1 MFEHTDYFTMERL
14 SEQHLDAIEELQ
26 EVVRASLENPDLLVP
41 LSRVELKN
49 IVTED
54 TGMTVGVFNVRDEL
68 VGILG
73 ALYPGSS
80 KENLGYAL
88 AMDEEKAAQVFHLE
102 ITFIDPDYRRMGFM
116 VTMCRWLVQLMK
128 IEGRYR
134 YLCATVSPYNI
145 GSLKNMMLSG
155 NAVVDFQLK
164 YGGLERYIVFQ
175 DVTVPFDLHGQD
187 IQYIPIQE
195 NPLAPVEYLEKG
207 FLGTSLERIGQ
218 EIVMVMK
225 YREKP

>member
-1 MFEHTDYFTMERL
+1 MQRL
-14 SEQHLDAIEELQ
+14 SDQHLDEIARLQ
-26 EVVRASLENPDLLVP
+26 EDVRVSLENPDLLVP
-41 LSRVELKN
+41 LSRQELST
-49 IVTED
+49 IVSEE
-54 TGMTVGVFNVRDEL
+54 TGMTVGVFNGKDDL
-68 VGILG
+68 VGVLA

-80 KENLGYAL
+80 EENLGYSL

-102 ITFIDPDYRRMGFM
+102 ITFIDPACRRMGLM
-116 VTMCRWLVQLMK
+116 VTMSRWLVQLMK

-155 NAVVDFQLK
+155 NAVVDMQLK
-164 YGGLERYIVFQ
+164 YGGLERYILFQ
-175 DVTVPFDLHGQD
+175 DVTVSFDFHGQD
-187 IQYIPIQE
+187 IKYIPIHE

-207 FLGTSLERIGQ
+207 YFGTSLERNGQ

-225 YREKP
+225 YPDKG